1 MGNSRLK
8 NSALNLATGLMG
20 RMLTI
25 ILNFAV
31 RTIFIHCLDEA
42 YLSVNGLYSN
52 ILTVLSLAELGFGS
66 AMVYRMYEPMAKHDY
81 KKVAE
86 LLSFYKRIYFVV
98 GMTIV
103 AMGLC
108 VIPFMDDI
116 IKDKPDVPCLTLYYI
131 IFLLNSGLSYCF
143 AACKGTLFSAD
154 QKEYIQTNVRNV
166 VAIIQAVLQVLLLL
180 LFRAYLCYLL
190 IQLAGTI
197 CVNVCVAYLAKKR
210 YPEVLSYKNRRLSGD
225 EKLQLLKDTEAL
237 FLTKVGHVALNGTD
251 NIIIS
256 AVVGVLWVGRLSN
269 YTLIC
274 DSVTSVLCQITA
286 AITGSL
292 GNFFATEEKRAGYA
306 LFQRVE
312 FLNFWFYGF
321 SFIALVLLLD
331 PFVQLWAGSRF
342 VLGLPVSLA
351 IAINFF
357 VAGYMNTLWVFRS
370 TLGLFKQGKFRPILV
385 AVVNIVLSIVLGK
398 YWGVFGVLIATFLSR
413 ASISLWYDPLIL
425 HKYGFGV
432 SSKPFFVRYAKRIIL
447 LAVVLVIMLSIRKAV
462 LFAGTTIPKFLLMM
476 VITAVIPNAVFWIV
490 YHHSDEYAYF
500 QSIIKDRVLAPIRR
514 KLHKCSTTST
524 PDR

>member
-1 MGNSRLK
+1 M
-8 NSALNLATGLMG
+8 
-20 RMLTI
+20 
-25 ILNFAV
+25 
-31 RTIFIHCLDEA
+31 
-42 YLSVNGLYSN
+42 
-52 ILTVLSLAELGFGS
+52 
-66 AMVYRMYEPMAKHDY
+66 
-81 KKVAE
+81 
-86 LLSFYKRIYFVV
+86 
-98 GMTIV
+98 
-103 AMGLC
+103 
-108 VIPFMDDI
+108 
-116 IKDKPDVPCLTLYYI
+116 
-131 IFLLNSGLSYCF
+131 
-143 AACKGTLFSAD
+143 
-154 QKEYIQTNVRNV
+154 
-166 VAIIQAVLQVLLLL
+166 
-180 LFRAYLCYLL
+180 
-190 IQLAGTI
+190 
-197 CVNVCVAYLAKKR
+197 
-210 YPEVLSYKNRRLSGD
+210 
-225 EKLQLLKDTEAL
+225 
-237 FLTKVGHVALNGTD
+237 
-251 NIIIS
+251 
-256 AVVGVLWVGRLSN
+256 
-269 YTLIC
+269 
-274 DSVTSVLCQITA
+274 LCQITA

-312 FLNFWFYGF
+312 FLNFWLYGF
-321 SFIALVLLLD
+321 SFIALVSLLD

-385 AVVNIVLSIVLGK
+385 AAVNIVLSIVLGK

-462 LFAGTTIPKFLLMM
+462 LFAGTNIPKFLLMM